1 MQGVI
6 EDVKPIGDGARRLFE
21 EENDLLG
28 LCRLGYLEALVFW
41 IQGRSAS
48 AEEAWERAAACARLL
63 GDERRLWDVLRW
75 VPSVALFGPLP
86 APDGIQRCEDL
97 RDRLHQ
103 SPRAAAELLPALAGL
118 YAMTRRFDLAGQL
131 LEESEA
137 LLEDLGFT
145 VHSVPEWAAFVAM
158 LAGDAA
164 AAERHLRP
172 GYERLSDM
180 GERAH
185 LSITAALLGR
195 ARFEQGDEVEALSFS
210 TESEH
215 LSAPA
220 DVASQ
225 IAWRRVRAR
234 ILAAQ
239 DRAAEAQDVAR
250 EAVTLAETTDFLS
263 DRGDALLDLAEVLHA
278 GERPDQARVAG
289 TRALE
294 LYERKG
300 NLVATDRARAFLAD
314 LVPI

>member
-1 MQGVI
+1 
-6 EDVKPIGDGARRLFE
+6 
-21 EENDLLG
+21 
-28 LCRLGYLEALVFW
+28 
-41 IQGRSAS
+41 
-48 AEEAWERAAACARLL
+48 
-63 GDERRLWDVLRW
+63 
-75 VPSVALFGPLP
+75 
-86 APDGIQRCEDL
+86 
-97 RDRLHQ
+97 
-103 SPRAAAELLPALAGL
+103 
-118 YAMTRRFDLAGQL
+118 MTRRFDLAGQL